1 MKPHGM
7 NLTAYEA
14 RCKKAREMAVAIQRE
29 FDREEASALV
39 GHRDHLD
46 GQILDQALEQSK
58 DKALVRAVRVEQ
70 RRRGQV
76 QILKTNHPSMCF
88 FTHHDT

>member
-1 MKPHGM
+1 
-7 NLTAYEA
+7 
-14 RCKKAREMAVAIQRE
+14 MAVAIQRE

-39 GHRDHLD
+39 GDHLD

-76 QILKTNHPSMCF
+76 QILKPNHPLACVFSLLM
-88 FTHHDT
+88 